1 MKTNRPVTL
10 RKQVLSYGAVFIL
23 FVWEWHMFGIDL
35 SELLVIFA
43 VILIVVGPKKLPDVA
58 KALGRGY
65 AEFKK
70 AMDDLKSTINQD
82 DTVRGLREE
91 FRSAQREVIMG
102 KQFSQN
108 LLMDQ
113 GTAIKSTLIEQETA
127 IKSSIYGED
136 AQPAPAET
144 ALTEDN
150 PALKAETPE
159 NIGEVPAALSSEPEF
174 HEQSATSIEPEKPA
188 PAVKS

>member
-1 MKTNRPVTL
+1 
-10 RKQVLSYGAVFIL
+10 
-23 FVWEWHMFGIDL
+23 MFGIDF

-43 VILIVVGPKKLPDVA
+43 VALIVIGPKKLPDVA

-65 AEFKK
+65 AEFRR
-70 AMDDLKSTINQD
+70 AMDDLKNTINQD

-91 FRSAQREVIMG
+91 FRTAQRQVIMG
-102 KQFSQN
+102 QQFSQN
-108 LLMDQ
+108 LMMDQ
-113 GTAIKSTLIEQETA
+113 GTAIKSTITEQQDA

-136 AQPAPAET
+136 AQPVSTESVQFLETAAATGESPSETSAPAQSV
-144 ALTEDN
+144 A
-150 PALKAETPE
+150 
-159 NIGEVPAALSSEPEF
+159 NIADVPATLSSELEL

>member
-1 MKTNRPVTL
+1 
-10 RKQVLSYGAVFIL
+10 
-23 FVWEWHMFGIDL
+23 MFGMDF

-65 AEFKK
+65 AEFRR
-70 AMDDLKSTINQD
+70 AMDDLKNTINQD

-102 KQFSQN
+102 KQFSRN
-108 LLMDQ
+108 LLTEQ
-113 GTAIKSTLIEQETA
+113 GTAIKS
-127 IKSSIYGED
+127 SIQGED
-136 AQPAPAET
+136 AATAPPQSVPSENT
-144 ALTEDN
+144 ADVNVQTSGPEPSSD
-150 PALKAETPE
+150 TPE
-159 NIGEVPAALSSEPEF
+159 AGVAPSAEPEAQEKSVKTSEPGMP
-174 HEQSATSIEPEKPA
+174 S

>member
-1 MKTNRPVTL
+1 
-10 RKQVLSYGAVFIL
+10 
-23 FVWEWHMFGIDL
+23 MFGMDF

-65 AEFKK
+65 AEFRR
-70 AMDDLKSTINQD
+70 AMDDLKNTINQD

-102 KQFSQN
+102 KQFSRN
-108 LLMDQ
+108 LLTEQ
-113 GTAIKSTLIEQETA
+113 GTAIKSTIMEQEAA
-127 IKSSIYGED
+127 IKSSIQGED
-136 AQPAPAET
+136 AATAPPQSVPSENT
-144 ALTEDN
+144 ADVNVQTSGPEPSSD
-150 PALKAETPE
+150 TPE
-159 NIGEVPAALSSEPEF
+159 AGVAPSAEPEAQEKSVKTSEPGMP
-174 HEQSATSIEPEKPA
+174 S